1 MPASVPIKQEEE
13 ALVFAQGSDKKSPSK
28 PKEDG
33 SKSLSSSSSLTSKS
47 QITNVRCKACGKLGH
62 TSNVCPD
69 TKPPPVQIHAMSAV
83 EDISDAS
90 DKESV
95 IVLTQFS
102 KYINNDPT
110 VLLVQEEERQ

>member
-62 TSNVCPD
+62 TSSVCPD
-69 TKPPPVQIHAMSAV
+69 TKPSPTQIHAMSAAV
-83 EDISDAS
+83 DDAS
-90 DKESV
+90 DNSDEKSM
-95 IVLTQFS
+95 INLAKFG
-102 KYINNDPT
+102 KYINNHPA
-110 VLLVQEEERQ
+110 VLLA